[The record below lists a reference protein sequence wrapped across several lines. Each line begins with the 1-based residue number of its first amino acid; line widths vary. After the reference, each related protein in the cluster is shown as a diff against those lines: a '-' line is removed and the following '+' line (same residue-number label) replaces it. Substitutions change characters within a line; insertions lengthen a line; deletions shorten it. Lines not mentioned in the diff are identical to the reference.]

1 MSIHHVCRLD
11 VCVWEGG
18 IVRQYLFVKPLA
30 LQIILVL
37 TCIDEAV

>member
-1 MSIHHVCRLD
+1 M
-11 VCVWEGG
+11 CVWEEG

-37 TCIDEAV
+37 TSIDEAV